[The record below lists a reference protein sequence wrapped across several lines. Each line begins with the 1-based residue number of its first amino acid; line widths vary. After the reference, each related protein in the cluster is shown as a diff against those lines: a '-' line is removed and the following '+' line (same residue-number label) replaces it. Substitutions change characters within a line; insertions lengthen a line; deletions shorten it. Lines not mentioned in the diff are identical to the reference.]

1 MASGSGRPAP
11 HPPPPAARGGL
22 RAARGPRRPRGSPRP
37 GRPVPGSGRPDRHG
51 SLPGAVGP
59 ARHAGTGRNPAAE
72 GREGCAGRGG
82 SGELGGV
89 NTAAPPTPSSSERC
103 PFRGRAGLPR
113 RARRLRGALPGPA
126 APVSGVGWG
135 PCRDLGGRGPEAA
148 LAGRESRWSGGGGM
162 CAAGR
167 VALLAS
173 PSRGAGPAPGHPL
186 GRSDVEKCPWR
197 PGSLSGP
204 GCGLGV
210 GGGGGP
216 GPSPPPLPRRGGP
229 PGAPGLVP
237 AGGGDR
243 AGRGR
248 GKRQLRFQRVCPSA
262 SSRCRRT
269 GRCEA
274 WKPVL
279 EGRNRSDSMHSDSV
293 GPGTLGWTWR
303 LDWIRPLR
311 VPSH

>member
-1 MASGSGRPAP
+1 MRGPGRKRGTWRCKHGRSPHPQFLRTLPLPGSCRPPAPRSPPPGRPA
-11 HPPPPAARGGL
+11 
-22 RAARGPRRPRGSPRP
+22 RPRGPGLGGGVGAVQGPGGPRP
-37 GRPVPGSGRPDRHG
+37 GGGPRGSGV
-51 SLPGAVGP
+51 AVV
-59 ARHAGTGRNPAAE
+59 R
-72 GREGCAGRGG
+72 
-82 SGELGGV
+82 
-89 NTAAPPTPSSSERC
+89 
-103 PFRGRAGLPR
+103 
-113 RARRLRGALPGPA
+113 
-126 APVSGVGWG
+126 
-135 PCRDLGGRGPEAA
+135 
-148 LAGRESRWSGGGGM
+148 GGGGM

-229 PGAPGLVP
+229 PGAPRLVP

-293 GPGTLGWTWR
+293 GPGTLGWTWK